1 MSDSIEMKIGA
12 ATRFLSVVA
21 AVFLGVAGIQ
31 EWSARSSEMG
41 SFNNETSSAVL
52 ALRAQGKLKMGLAI
66 GFIAL
71 ASAGVSFDE
80 NGNRN

>member
-1 MSDSIEMKIGA
+1 MKIGA

-21 AVFLGVAGIQ
+21 AVFLGVAGLH
-31 EWSARSSEMG
+31 EWSAKSAEMG
-41 SFNNETSSAVL
+41 SWDNETSSAVL
-52 ALRAQGKLKMGLAI
+52 VLRSQGKLKMGLAI

>member
-1 MSDSIEMKIGA
+1 MKIGA

-21 AVFLGVAGIQ
+21 AVFLGITGLH
-31 EWSARSSEMG
+31 EWSAQSAEMA
-41 SFNNETSSAVL
+41 SWNNETSSAVL
-52 ALRAQGKLKMGLAI
+52 AVRAQGKLKIGLAV

-71 ASAGVSFDE
+71 ASAGVSFDK

>member
-1 MSDSIEMKIGA
+1 MKIGA

-52 ALRAQGKLKMGLAI
+52 ALRAQGKLKIGLAI

>member
-1 MSDSIEMKIGA
+1 MKIGA

-21 AVFLGVAGIQ
+21 AMFLGLAGLH
-31 EWSARSSEMG
+31 EWSAKSSEMG
-41 SFNNETSSAVL
+41 SYKEETTSAVL
-52 ALRAQGKLKMGLAI
+52 GLRAQGKLKIGLAV

-71 ASAGVSFDE
+71 ASAGVSFDK

>member
-1 MSDSIEMKIGA
+1 MKIGA

-21 AVFLGVAGIQ
+21 AVFLGIAGLH
-31 EWSARSSEMG
+31 EWSSQSAEMASS
-41 SFNNETSSAVL
+41 NNKTSSAVM
-52 ALRAQGKLKMGLAI
+52 ALGAQGKLKIGLAI

>member
-1 MSDSIEMKIGA
+1 MKIGA

-21 AVFLGVAGIQ
+21 AVFLGVAGLH
-31 EWSARSSEMG
+31 EWSAKSAEMG
-41 SFNNETSSAVL
+41 SYKETSSAVL
-52 ALRAQGKLKMGLAI
+52 ALRAQGKLKIGLAI

>member
-1 MSDSIEMKIGA
+1 MKIGA
-12 ATRFLSVVA
+12 ATRWLSVVA
-21 AVFLGVAGIQ
+21 AVFLGIAGIN
-31 EWSARSSEMG
+31 EWSAKSAEMG
-41 SFNNETSSAVL
+41 SWDNETSSAVL
-52 ALRAQGKLKMGLAI
+52 VLRSQGKLKMGLAI

>member
-52 ALRAQGKLKMGLAI
+52 ALRAQGKLKIGLAI

>member
-1 MSDSIEMKIGA
+1 MKIGA
-12 ATRFLSVVA
+12 ATRFLSLVA
-21 AVFLGVAGIQ
+21 AVFLGVAGLH
-31 EWSARSSEMG
+31 EWSAKSSEMG
-41 SFNNETSSAVL
+41 SYKEETSSAVL
-52 ALRAQGKLKMGLAI
+52 GLRAQGKLKIGLAI

>member
-1 MSDSIEMKIGA
+1 MKIGA

-21 AVFLGVAGIQ
+21 AVFLGVAGIH
-31 EWSARSSEMG
+31 EWGARSAEMD
-41 SFNNETSSAVL
+41 SWDNETSSAVL

>member
-1 MSDSIEMKIGA
+1 MKIGA

-21 AVFLGVAGIQ
+21 AVFLGVAGLH
-31 EWSARSSEMG
+31 EWSAKSAEMG
-41 SFNNETSSAVL
+41 SYKENSSAVL
-52 ALRAQGKLKMGLAI
+52 ALRAQGKLKIGLAI

-80 NGNRN
+80 NENRN

>member
-1 MSDSIEMKIGA
+1 MKIGA
-12 ATRFLSVVA
+12 ATRFMSVVA
-21 AVFLGVAGIQ
+21 AVFLGIAGLN
-31 EWSARSSEMG
+31 EWSAKSAEMSSW
-41 SFNNETSSAVL
+41 NNETSSAVL
-52 ALRAQGKLKMGLAI
+52 ALRAQGKLKIGLAI

>member
-21 AVFLGVAGIQ
+21 AVFLGVAGIH

-52 ALRAQGKLKMGLAI
+52 ILRSQGKLKMGLAI

>member
-1 MSDSIEMKIGA
+1 MKIGA

-21 AVFLGVAGIQ
+21 AVFLGAAGLH
-31 EWSARSSEMG
+31 EWSAKSSEMG
-41 SFNNETSSAVL
+41 SYEETSSAVL
-52 ALRAQGKLKMGLAI
+52 ALRAQGKLKIGLAI

>member
-1 MSDSIEMKIGA
+1 MKIGA

-31 EWSARSSEMG
+31 EWSAKSSEMG
-41 SFNNETSSAVL
+41 SYKEETSSAVL
-52 ALRAQGKLKMGLAI
+52 GLRAQGKLKIGLAI

>member
-1 MSDSIEMKIGA
+1 MKIGA

>member
-1 MSDSIEMKIGA
+1 MKIGA

-52 ALRAQGKLKMGLAI
+52 ALRAQGRLKIGLAI